1 MNRGSDPRKSRTYK
15 KQRLVVLNRD
25 GWTCHYCN
33 SDNAT
38 TVDHLIPIIKG
49 GDPLALD
56 NLVACRKSCNSSK
69 GSRNAPFFLAQKA
82 TPLIFRS
89 NISPSTSKTVQSGPA
104 LGQPEQKYK

>member
-1 MNRGSDPRKSRTYK
+1 MNRGSDPRKTRTYK

-25 GWTCHYCN
+25 GWSCYYCGL
-33 SDNAT
+33 DAT

-49 GDPLALD
+49 GNPLSLD
-56 NLVACRKSCNSSK
+56 NLVSCCKSCNSSK

-82 TPLIFRS
+82 TPLIFPS
-89 NISPSTSKTVQSGPA
+89 KISPITSNTVPSGPA

>member
-25 GWTCHYCN
+25 GWTCHYCGLEAN
-33 SDNAT
+33 
-38 TVDHLIPIIKG
+38 TVDHLIAIIKG

-56 NLVACRKSCNSSK
+56 NLVASCKSCNSSK

>member
-25 GWTCHYCN
+25 GWTCHYCGLDAN
-33 SDNAT
+33 
-38 TVDHLIPIIKG
+38 TVDHLIAIIKG
-49 GDPLALD
+49 GDPLSLD
-56 NLVACRKSCNSSK
+56 NLVASCKSCNSSK

>member
-15 KQRLVVLNRD
+15 KQRLVVLDRD
-25 GWTCHYCN
+25 GWSCHYCGL
-33 SDNAT
+33 DAT

-49 GDPLALD
+49 GNPLSLD
-56 NLVACRKSCNSSK
+56 NLVAACKSCNSSK

-89 NISPSTSKTVQSGPA
+89 NISPITSNTVQSGPA

>member
-25 GWTCHYCN
+25 GWTCHYCGLDAN
-33 SDNAT
+33 
-38 TVDHLIPIIKG
+38 TVDHLIAIVKG
-49 GDPLALD
+49 GDPLSLD
-56 NLVACRKSCNSSK
+56 NLVASCKSCNSSK

-89 NISPSTSKTVQSGPA
+89 KISPITSNTVPSGPA